1 MSSRAKPRSSSRT
14 RTRTR
19 TRTKPGSSSRSI
31 PPVRR
36 MLKSLGLEVVL
47 VDKKTKRIV
56 RRFYV
61 VYRSARGKYYYMM
74 KNGKRK
80 YLTRNQI
87 ERCKAGKLKSFRG
100 GVCGGSSEK

>member
-1 MSSRAKPRSSSRT
+1 
-14 RTRTR
+14 
-19 TRTKPGSSSRSI
+19 
-31 PPVRR
+31 